1 MAEGLLVVVSGP
13 SGCGKGTICRKFLQR
28 NEDMNISISATT
40 RSPRRGE
47 KDGVNYF
54 FLTEDVFKKMISK
67 NKFLEYA
74 NVHGNF
80 YGTPKKYVLD
90 KIKKGENIFL
100 EIDIQG
106 ALQIKKIYPN
116 GVFVFILPPSME
128 ELKNRIIRRGTE
140 SKSDIDRRYKN
151 AFKEIEYINEYDY
164 AIVNDKVEKAVK
176 KLESIVTAEKSKVD
190 RQIELIN
197 KILL

>member
-67 NKFLEYA
+67 DEFLEYA

-116 GVFVFILPPSME
+116 GIFVFILPPSME

>member
-54 FLTEDVFKKMISK
+54 FLTEDVFKKMVSK
-67 NKFLEYA
+67 NEFLEYA

>member
-1 MAEGLLVVVSGP
+1 MAEGLLVIVSGP